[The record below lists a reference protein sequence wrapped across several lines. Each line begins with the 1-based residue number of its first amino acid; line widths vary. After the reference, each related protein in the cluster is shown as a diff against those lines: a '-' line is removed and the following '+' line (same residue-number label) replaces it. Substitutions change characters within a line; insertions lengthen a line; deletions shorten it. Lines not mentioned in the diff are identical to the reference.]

1 MHDGSQGAAK
11 ASIVDMVRG
20 LICIGMLQVIAQ
32 RVVMPMVLSPRGL
45 RHYAT
50 VAMAGS
56 NFHLAQDSNELF
68 DLYLTPP
75 DKELHNAV
83 VTPAWGME
91 FNPPKR
97 IDRSPKERGLV
108 HRDGDWHRSVHV
120 WLAQT
125 TNGDRG
131 KTSCKV
137 LLQRRSPYKDT
148 HPNLLDVSCAGHV
161 DAGSDTV
168 ETATREL
175 QEELGGNG
183 IMQDR
188 YEAEDVRRSKVC
200 TVTSSIQGQTEKF
213 GRFLCREYQDVFL
226 LWWPSDE
233 AFAPGL
239 FSPQTEEEVSGFELM
254 DAEELVAK
262 LRSGDKDLVPRSIA
276 YIGELSR
283 ALGVEQ

>member
-125 TNGDRG
+125 TNGDR
-131 KTSCKV
+131 
-137 LLQRRSPYKDT
+137 
-148 HPNLLDVSCAGHV
+148 
-161 DAGSDTV
+161 
-168 ETATREL
+168 
-175 QEELGGNG
+175 
-183 IMQDR
+183 
-188 YEAEDVRRSKVC
+188 
-200 TVTSSIQGQTEKF
+200 
-213 GRFLCREYQDVFL
+213 
-226 LWWPSDE
+226 
-233 AFAPGL
+233 
-239 FSPQTEEEVSGFELM
+239 
-254 DAEELVAK
+254 
-262 LRSGDKDLVPRSIA
+262 
-276 YIGELSR
+276 
-283 ALGVEQ
+283 